1 VHHDVGDVA
10 MHEEFSGQE
19 IDDFVGGYSAIRATD
34 PKVGRRLLLGKT
46 RKKIRILALDIFR
59 PCFVFG
65 KEMIEM
71 RHRHALG
78 AGNSVFPIRASR
90 QTELNSPP
98 PNLVCDHRLA
108 LGRRRWSRRGS
119 PCAPSPRPRR
129 PPALSDVFAPL
140 GLILL
145 KLKFLRRLC
154 PLVRGDTSAYF
165 LF

>member
-1 VHHDVGDVA
+1 
-10 MHEEFSGQE
+10 
-19 IDDFVGGYSAIRATD
+19 
-34 PKVGRRLLLGKT
+34 
-46 RKKIRILALDIFR
+46 LALDIFR

-78 AGNSVFPIRASR
+78 AGSSVFPIRASR
-90 QTELNSPP
+90 QTELNSP
-98 PNLVCDHRLA
+98 RQ
-108 LGRRRWSRRGS
+108 LGGGSSPRPRSASVDRRGS

-154 PLVRGDTSAYF
+154 PLVLGDTSAYF